1 MQLFKN
7 RIKFLSTLV
16 FLYIILFEFV
26 IPANKYFPKP
36 SIIFDSFSDL
46 FSDYNL
52 ISNLFLTTLIV
63 LFALF
68 FSYLIIYFLRGQVIT
83 FIEHFSNIIEI
94 LNVLRY
100 IPVFFVPIVLIFIFG
115 ANFITELIFV
125 FLIAIIFF
133 FYNMSNLQKKVSRAY
148 IDSAKSLGVEQLKIY
163 KDVYWKCMEPALT
176 KSIRKLNIY
185 LWSAALLFE
194 YIAGFFGLGSVYFQ
208 GFMYKDISAVFALT
222 IIVFLLIAVVDW
234 LIYLIE
240 TRTIFWSSD

>member
-7 RIKFLSTLV
+7 RIKFLTTLV
-16 FLYIILFEFV
+16 LLYVILFEFV
-26 IPANKYFPKP
+26 IPANKFFPKP

-52 ISNLFLTTLIV
+52 LSALFLTTLII

-68 FSYLIIYFLRGQVIT
+68 FSYLIIYFLRSQVIS
-83 FIEHFSNIIEI
+83 FIKHFPNIIEI

-100 IPVFFVPIVLIFIFG
+100 IPVFFVPVVLIFIFG
-115 ANFITELIFV
+115 ANFLTELIFV
-125 FLIAIIFF
+125 FIIAISFL
-133 FYNMSNLQKKVSRAY
+133 FYKMNDLQKKVSDAY
-148 IDSAKSLGVEQLKIY
+148 IDSAKSLGVGQLKIY
-163 KDVYWKCMEPALT
+163 KDIYWKTMEPALT

-222 IIVFLLIAVVDW
+222 IIVFVLMAVVDG